1 MRVRSGFLSPPRN
14 NRGHEP
20 ARERPS
26 RVHTQSL
33 ASNFH
38 GGACISPY
46 TPKLLS
52 DHNRECSLTSPY
64 TQITSVSSRDAV
76 LTLTSS
82 PSATS
87 SPIYRSIAGE
97 PVPEGYTEMFPA
109 SPDPRRAGVIMHPT
123 SLPGSYG
130 IGDMGSEA
138 YAFVDWLAEAKMQ
151 IWQVLPLVPPG
162 RPIPGVREDYWSPYS
177 GRDAHCGNTLIISL
191 AELVKDGLLQSDELP
206 HPYNTSGDVDFNKVA
221 ERNEP
226 LIAKAATRLVEK
238 PDDDALKVDF
248 NAWRA
253 RPEIEVWLK
262 EAALFDAICKTPELL
277 GKDWWDW
284 PEDLRTRDVEAL
296 EKKRKMSV
304 ASIDEFCATQFLF
317 DKQWLAIKAYANSK
331 GIALVGDMP
340 IYVGGHSADVWAN
353 QNLFLLGSDCKPT
366 AVAGVPPDAFS
377 EDGQL
382 WGNPLYDWP
391 AHETEDYSWWAGR
404 LGRAL
409 ELHDEVRIDHFRA
422 FAAYYSIPAGASTAK
437 TGQWLV
443 GPGEKFFKGIEVA
456 LGGAP
461 IVAEDL
467 GVITEDVVALREGI
481 NAPGMVVLQF
491 AWGDDVRSPH
501 LLHNHYENSFCYPGT
516 HDNET
521 TQGWYDNQD
530 DSTKLRLA
538 NYAGI
543 NDAEGA
549 AWGFIRL
556 GMSSVSK
563 ACVFAMQDVLSLGNE
578 ARMNT
583 PGVADGNWAW
593 RVGPPGA
600 FADASAEA
608 KKLAKLADAYQRVAT
623 TGPQASSKD
632 MASKVAEADAVPT
645 PSMDPPA
652 PELKKKFL
660 GMF

>member
-1 MRVRSGFLSPPRN
+1 MRAQPRRTHAARSRRHARRLDRPAAASLHALEATFP
-14 NRGHEP
+14 P
-20 ARERPS
+20 ARR
-26 RVHTQSL
+26 
-33 ASNFH
+33 
-38 GGACISPY
+38 G
-46 TPKLLS
+46 
-52 DHNRECSLTSPY
+52 
-64 TQITSVSSRDAV
+64 
-76 LTLTSS
+76 LTSS
-82 PSATS
+82 PSFPTT
-87 SPIYRSIAGE
+87 AGE
-97 PVPEGYTEMFPA
+97 PVVDGYTTMFPA
-109 SPDPRRAGVIMHPT
+109 PPVPRRAGVIMHPT

-130 IGDMGSEA
+130 IGDLGAEA

-162 RPIPGVREDYWSPYS
+162 RPIPGIREDYWSPYS
-177 GRDAHCGNTLIISL
+177 GRDAHCGNTLMISL
-191 AELVKDGLLQSDELP
+191 PELVKDGLLESGELP
-206 HPYNTSGDVDFNKVA
+206 HPYNVRGDVDFNAVA
-221 ERNEP
+221 EKNEP
-226 LIAKAATRLVEK
+226 VIAKAANNLLAL
-238 PDDDALKVDF
+238 PDTHELKAAF
-248 NAWRA
+248 LAWRS
-253 RPEIEVWLK
+253 RPEIETWLK

-284 PEDLRTRDVEAL
+284 PTELRTRDAAAL
-296 EKKRKMSV
+296 EAKRASST

-317 DKQWLAIKAYANSK
+317 DKQWLAIKKYANEK

-353 QNLFLLGSDCKPT
+353 QSLFLLNGECKPS

-391 AHETEDYSWWAGR
+391 AHEAEGYRWWAGR

-422 FAAYYSIPAGASTAK
+422 FAAYYSVPADAKTAK
-437 TGQWLV
+437 TGSWMV
-443 GPGEKFFKGIEVA
+443 GPGESFFKGIAKAV
-456 LGGAP
+456 GGAP

-467 GVITEDVVALREGI
+467 GVITEDVVALREAI

-491 AWGDDVRSPH
+491 AWGDDERSPH

-521 TQGWYDNQD
+521 SQGWYENQD
-530 DSTKLRLA
+530 EKTKLKLA

-543 NDAEGA
+543 SDAEGA
-549 AWGFIRL
+549 AWGFIRM

-563 ACVFAMQDVLSLGNE
+563 ACVFTMQDVMGLGNE

-593 RVGPPGA
+593 RIGAPGV
-600 FADASAEA
+600 FASATGEA
-608 KKLAKLADAYQRVAT
+608 KRLAALAERYQRVAS
-623 TGPQASSKD
+623 TGPQAPK
-632 MASKVAEADAVPT
+632 KAEAAAEPAAAA
-645 PSMDPPA
+645 PA
-652 PELKKKFL
+652 PAAPAAEAAAPEEKKKFL
-660 GMF
+660 GIF

>member
-1 MRVRSGFLSPPRN
+1 M
-14 NRGHEP
+14 
-20 ARERPS
+20 
-26 RVHTQSL
+26 
-33 ASNFH
+33 
-38 GGACISPY
+38 
-46 TPKLLS
+46 
-52 DHNRECSLTSPY
+52 
-64 TQITSVSSRDAV
+64 
-76 LTLTSS
+76 
-82 PSATS
+82 
-87 SPIYRSIAGE
+87 
-97 PVPEGYTEMFPA
+97 
-109 SPDPRRAGVIMHPT
+109 
-123 SLPGSYG
+123 
-130 IGDMGSEA
+130 
-138 YAFVDWLAEAKMQ
+138 
-151 IWQVLPLVPPG
+151 
-162 RPIPGVREDYWSPYS
+162 
-177 GRDAHCGNTLIISL
+177 
-191 AELVKDGLLQSDELP
+191 
-206 HPYNTSGDVDFNKVA
+206 
-221 ERNEP
+221 
-226 LIAKAATRLVEK
+226 
-238 PDDDALKVDF
+238 
-248 NAWRA
+248 
-253 RPEIEVWLK
+253 WLK

-304 ASIDEFCATQFLF
+304 ASIDGSCATQFLF

-491 AWGDDVRSPH
+491 AWGDDVPAVRTSCTTTTRIPSAIQVH
-501 LLHNHYENSFCYPGT
+501 TTTRQPRVGT
-516 HDNET
+516 T
-521 TQGWYDNQD
+521 TR
-530 DSTKLRLA
+530 TTR
-538 NYAGI
+538 
-543 NDAEGA
+543 
-549 AWGFIRL
+549 R
-556 GMSSVSK
+556 
-563 ACVFAMQDVLSLGNE
+563 SLGWLTMQE
-578 ARMNT
+578 SMTQKAL
-583 PGVADGNWAW
+583 
-593 RVGPPGA
+593 PGA
-600 FADASAEA
+600 LSV
-608 KKLAKLADAYQRVAT
+608 LACQV
-623 TGPQASSKD
+623 
-632 MASKVAEADAVPT
+632 
-645 PSMDPPA
+645 
-652 PELKKKFL
+652 
-660 GMF
+660 

>member
-1 MRVRSGFLSPPRN
+1 
-14 NRGHEP
+14 
-20 ARERPS
+20 
-26 RVHTQSL
+26 
-33 ASNFH
+33 
-38 GGACISPY
+38 
-46 TPKLLS
+46 
-52 DHNRECSLTSPY
+52 
-64 TQITSVSSRDAV
+64 
-76 LTLTSS
+76 
-82 PSATS
+82 
-87 SPIYRSIAGE
+87 
-97 PVPEGYTEMFPA
+97 MFPA

-391 AHETEDYSWWAGR
+391 AHETEGYSWWAGR

-521 TQGWYDNQD
+521 TQGWYENQD

>member
-1 MRVRSGFLSPPRN
+1 
-14 NRGHEP
+14 
-20 ARERPS
+20 
-26 RVHTQSL
+26 
-33 ASNFH
+33 
-38 GGACISPY
+38 
-46 TPKLLS
+46 
-52 DHNRECSLTSPY
+52 
-64 TQITSVSSRDAV
+64 
-76 LTLTSS
+76 
-82 PSATS
+82 
-87 SPIYRSIAGE
+87 
-97 PVPEGYTEMFPA
+97 
-109 SPDPRRAGVIMHPT
+109 
-123 SLPGSYG
+123 
-130 IGDMGSEA
+130 
-138 YAFVDWLAEAKMQ
+138 
-151 IWQVLPLVPPG
+151 
-162 RPIPGVREDYWSPYS
+162 
-177 GRDAHCGNTLIISL
+177 
-191 AELVKDGLLQSDELP
+191 
-206 HPYNTSGDVDFNKVA
+206 
-221 ERNEP
+221 
-226 LIAKAATRLVEK
+226 
-238 PDDDALKVDF
+238 
-248 NAWRA
+248 
-253 RPEIEVWLK
+253 
-262 EAALFDAICKTPELL
+262 
-277 GKDWWDW
+277 
-284 PEDLRTRDVEAL
+284 
-296 EKKRKMSV
+296 MSV

-391 AHETEDYSWWAGR
+391 AHETEGYSWWAGR

-521 TQGWYDNQD
+521 TQGWYENQD

>member
-46 TPKLLS
+46 SPKPLS

-391 AHETEDYSWWAGR
+391 AHETEGYSWWAGR

>member
-1 MRVRSGFLSPPRN
+1 
-14 NRGHEP
+14 
-20 ARERPS
+20 
-26 RVHTQSL
+26 
-33 ASNFH
+33 
-38 GGACISPY
+38 
-46 TPKLLS
+46 
-52 DHNRECSLTSPY
+52 
-64 TQITSVSSRDAV
+64 
-76 LTLTSS
+76 
-82 PSATS
+82 
-87 SPIYRSIAGE
+87 
-97 PVPEGYTEMFPA
+97 MFPA

-284 PEDLRTRDVEAL
+284 PEDLRTRDAEAL

-391 AHETEDYSWWAGR
+391 AHETEGYSWWAGR

>member
-20 ARERPS
+20 ARERPL

-46 TPKLLS
+46 SPKPLS

-284 PEDLRTRDVEAL
+284 PEDLRTRDAEAL

-443 GPGEKFFKGIEVA
+443 GPGEKFFKGIEAA

>member
-46 TPKLLS
+46 SPKPLS

-284 PEDLRTRDVEAL
+284 PEDLRTRDAEAL